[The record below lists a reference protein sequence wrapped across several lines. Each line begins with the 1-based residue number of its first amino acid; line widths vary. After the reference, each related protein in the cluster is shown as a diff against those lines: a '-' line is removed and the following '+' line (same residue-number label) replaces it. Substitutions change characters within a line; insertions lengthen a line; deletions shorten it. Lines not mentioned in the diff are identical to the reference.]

1 MILSLAMLLSWTLKN
16 PYTVC
21 KLCNIKRVKNRH
33 ATTLNS
39 LCCEVWSHS
48 EVGEHLHGLVFNVS
62 FSRDE
67 NKKIFFFFFFF
78 IKQEPWNGSLTYFF
92 RVTSQW
98 PQPLRLLCLC
108 LWSHEGEGEGGRH
121 ESEREGVLYC
131 DSVVREIPPWLQR
144 AMTCLITFMFDRVHG
159 SPKLACRKW
168 DFPSQNITLHASSKP
183 SIKVPYSLLLCQ
195 FYRSHQATL
204 RPHLL
209 SHTLH
214 RSDRET

>member
-67 NKKIFFFFFFF
+67 NKKIFFFFFFLSNRSHETVHSCTF
-78 IKQEPWNGSLTYFF
+78 FASPHSDLNHSDCCVFVYGVMKGKVREGDMRVREREREYCTVILWSERSLRGYKE
-92 RVTSQW
+92 RWHVW
-98 PQPLRLLCLC
+98 LHLCLI
-108 LWSHEGEGEGGRH
+108 EFTA
-121 ESEREGVLYC
+121 
-131 DSVVREIPPWLQR
+131 P
-144 AMTCLITFMFDRVHG
+144 
-159 SPKLACRKW
+159 
-168 DFPSQNITLHASSKP
+168 
-183 SIKVPYSLLLCQ
+183 
-195 FYRSHQATL
+195 
-204 RPHLL
+204 L
-209 SHTLH
+209 S
-214 RSDRET
+214 